1 MTTATSARAQEP
13 RGWEKQNRSGRS
25 TANRRRSVAVW
36 FVVALGL
43 VAISVVWILATD
55 LRPSYDPFGWLD
67 WGQQVLAGNFNTYG
81 APSWKPLT
89 FLFTMPYAL
98 FGRNTQMWLWMVT
111 ATASGLAGC
120 LVAGR
125 LAYDLTGPTPGR
137 PWARWG
143 AALFAGIGLLGLTGY
158 SQLLMISNSD
168 PMIVT
173 LCLIAVLCAINDRH
187 HLTLL
192 AIFLAGLGRPELWA
206 FLGLYGVWYFVKDA
220 RVRWLVVVLF
230 IAMPAAWFIVPG
242 LTSQGWLHPGDLAL
256 GSHRAI
262 HGSKIIGVFD
272 RLRRLFA
279 VPVQLTI
286 LFALGLTVVRR
297 ERAWLWVAGGAVV
310 WLIVE
315 AAFALHGWSAVI
327 RYLVEPGA
335 LLLVLAGAAIG
346 RVLAWVPPG
355 PRAGGLQFLRL
366 APVIP
371 IIALLIALIPGAKF
385 RLVVIRYEIRVDRK
399 AKIELDRLQ
408 RVIQAEGG
416 AAAMKSCGQPATLL
430 GYQSELAWVIGE
442 NVGSV
447 SFRPGKSIGGGK
459 PVVEFKPHDD
469 GWQIRVFNLAPG
481 TAARCRALKRDTT
494 FGGPNPSPSAKLRV
508 SGG

>member
-13 RGWEKQNRSGRS
+13 RRWEKRNRSGRP
-25 TANRRRSVAVW
+25 TASRRWSVAVW
-36 FVVALGL
+36 FAAALVL

-67 WGQQVLAGNFNTYG
+67 WGQQVLAGHFNTDG

-120 LVAGR
+120 VIAGH
-125 LAYDLTGPTPGR
+125 LAFDLTGRTPGR
-137 PWARWG
+137 PWARWA

-158 SQLLMISNSD
+158 SQLLMITNSD

-173 LCLIAVLCAINDRH
+173 LGLAAVDLALHRRPRLAFI
-187 HLTLL
+187 
-192 AIFLAGLGRPELWA
+192 AIFLAGLGRPELWG
-206 FLGLYGVWYFVKDA
+206 FLGLFGLWHFVKTP
-220 RVRWLVVVLF
+220 RMRWLVVLLF
-230 IAMPAAWFIVPG
+230 IATPAAWFIVPG
-242 LTSQGWLHPGDLAL
+242 LTSKSWLHPGDLAL

-286 LFALGLTVVRR
+286 LFALGMTVVRR
-297 ERAWLWVAGGAVV
+297 ERTWLWVAGAALF
-310 WLIVE
+310 WLIIE
-315 AAFALHGWSAVI
+315 TAFALHGWSAVI
-327 RYLVEPGA
+327 RYLVEAGA

-355 PRAGGLQFLRL
+355 PRFLRL

-371 IIALLIALIPGAKF
+371 VIALLIGLIPGAKF
-385 RLVVIRYEIRVDRK
+385 RLVVVRYEIRVDRK
-399 AKIELDRLQ
+399 AKVELDRLQ
-408 RVIQAEGG
+408 RVIRAEGG

-447 SFRPGKSIGGGK
+447 SFRPGKSIGAGK
-459 PVVEFKPHDD
+459 PVVVFKPHDD

-481 TAARCRALKRDTT
+481 TAARCNALKRDTT
-494 FGGPNPSPSAKLRV
+494 FGGPNPTPSAKLRV

>member
-1 MTTATSARAQEP
+1 MSTATTARANEPAREEP
-13 RGWEKQNRSGRS
+13 RDRTGHSR
-25 TANRRRSVAVW
+25 TNRRLSAAIWIAVAVAL
-36 FVVALGL
+36 VV
-43 VAISVVWILATD
+43 ISVVWILATD

-98 FGRNTQMWLWMVT
+98 AGRDAQMWLWMVT
-111 ATASGLAGC
+111 ATASALAGS
-120 LVAGR
+120 LVAGH
-125 LAYDLTGPTPGR
+125 LAYDLTGPTAGR
-137 PWARWG
+137 PWARWF

-173 LCLIAVLCAINDRH
+173 LCLAAVDLALHRRPRLAFI
-187 HLTLL
+187 

-206 FLGLYGVWYFVKDA
+206 FLGLFGLWHFIKTP
-220 RVRWLVVVLF
+220 RMRWLVALLF
-230 IAMPAAWFIVPG
+230 IATPAAWFIVPG
-242 LTSQGWLHPGDLAL
+242 LTSQSWLHPGDLAQ
-256 GSHRAI
+256 GSFRAI
-262 HGSKIIGVFD
+262 HGNKIIGVFD
-272 RLRRLFA
+272 RLRSLFA

-297 ERAWLWVAGGAVV
+297 ERAWLWVAGAALF

-315 AAFALHGWSAVI
+315 TAFALHGWSAVI
-327 RYLVEPGA
+327 RYLVEAGA
-335 LLLVLAGAAIG
+335 LLVVLAGAALG

-355 PRAGGLQFLRL
+355 PRFLRL

-371 IIALLIALIPGAKF
+371 IIALLIGLIPGAKF
-385 RLVVIRYEIRVDRK
+385 RLVVLRYEVRVDRK
-399 AKIELDRLQ
+399 AKLELVRLQ
-408 RVIQAEGG
+408 RVIRADGG

-447 SFRPGKSIGGGK
+447 SFRPGKSIGKGK
-459 PVVEFKPHDD
+459 PVVVFKPHDD
-469 GWQIRVFNLAPG
+469 GWQVRVFNLAPG
-481 TAARCRALKRDTT
+481 TAARCNALKRDTT
-494 FGGPNPSPSAKLRV
+494 FGGPNPSPSAKLRQ